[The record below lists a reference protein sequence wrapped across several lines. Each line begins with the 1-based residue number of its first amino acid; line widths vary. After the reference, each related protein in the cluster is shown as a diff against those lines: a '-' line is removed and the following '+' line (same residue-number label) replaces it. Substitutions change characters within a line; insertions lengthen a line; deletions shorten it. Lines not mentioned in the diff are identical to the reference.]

1 MSDSSDGKSCN
12 CPRDCI
18 SNHYSISVTST
29 KLNYDDLCS
38 RYRRTFSSPDYVGPS
53 VFIRNFNDFL
63 NSHRQTTLLHKKY
76 TQSEL
81 VALIQSSNDSEQ
93 KQIRQQ
99 LKTSEQTV
107 AMLQGEVKRIS
118 EQSDQVKIAY
128 ANWASIYDHCN
139 QAGLA
144 INSSSSQ
151 RYMQLNQ
158 EILSDTKNL
167 LSKYKFLIGIYNQEI
182 NALKMR

>member
-1 MSDSSDGKSCN
+1 M
-12 CPRDCI
+12 
-18 SNHYSISVTST
+18 T
-29 KLNYDDLCS
+29 KHPLA
-38 RYRRTFSSPDYVGPS
+38 
-53 VFIRNFNDFL
+53 
-63 NSHRQTTLLHKKY
+63 KY
-76 TQSEL
+76 NQNEL

-107 AMLQGEVKRIS
+107 AMLQGEAKRIS
-118 EQSDQVKIAY
+118 EQSDQVKVAY

-151 RYMQLNQ
+151 RYMRLNQ
-158 EILSDTKNL
+158 EILSDTKIL
-167 LSKYKFLIGIYNQEI
+167 LSKYKFLIGLYNQEV